1 MLKSESLSHNI
12 DQEIFS
18 VRNVYEI
25 LIDHKYHH
33 SEAIEILQ
41 GYGYQTYEL
50 EVEFNQKIEMELQ
63 HA

>member
-1 MLKSESLSHNI
+1 MLKSESLSHDI

-33 SEAIEILQ
+33 SEAIELLQ

-50 EVEFNQKIEMELQ
+50 EVEFNQKFEMELQ
-63 HA
+63 HV

>member
-1 MLKSESLSHNI
+1 MLKSESLSQNI

-33 SEAIEILQ
+33 SEAIELLQ

-63 HA
+63 HV

>member
-12 DQEIFS
+12 DQEILS